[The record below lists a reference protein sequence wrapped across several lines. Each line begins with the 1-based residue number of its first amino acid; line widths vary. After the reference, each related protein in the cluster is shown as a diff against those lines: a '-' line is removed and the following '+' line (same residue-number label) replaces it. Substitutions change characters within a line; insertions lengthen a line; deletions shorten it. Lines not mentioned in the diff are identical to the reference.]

1 MHILKRWKQDIK
13 KIYMQ
18 PCLWK
23 SAQSCLIVC
32 HPLDCTVHVIFQVRK
47 LEWVAVPFSRRFSQ
61 SRNWSEVS
69 CIAGGFFSSWA
80 TREAQVYHT
89 IIHSSQG
96 KNQVSI
102 NEWIHIKDVYS
113 KYTYTHTEWDVFHP
127 WERRKSCHFWQH
139 GWALRALC

>member
-1 MHILKRWKQDIK
+1 ML
-13 KIYMQ
+13 

-32 HPLDCTVHVIFQVRK
+32 HPLDCTVHGIFQVRK
-47 LEWVAVPFSRRFSQ
+47 LEWVSIPFSRRFSQ
-61 SRNWSEVS
+61 PRNWSEVL
-69 CIAGGFFSSWA
+69 CIAGGFFSCWA

-96 KNQVSI
+96 KESSI
-102 NEWIHIKDVYS
+102 CQRMNTHKRCIFKIHIKDVYS
-113 KYTYTHTEWDVFHP
+113 KYTYTHTEWNVFHP

-139 GWALRALC
+139 GWAFRALC